1 MKGGYKMVNLKAED
15 FFSDASYAD
24 NQYEIICEEIK
35 AFEDELDSSYEVGL
49 IMPNNSSVPFIIES
63 VGYHNPYLIM
73 FYGYINNKPSQLI
86 QHVNQ
91 INLSLIAVPKEKEK
105 PKRKIG
111 FQ

>member
-1 MKGGYKMVNLKAED
+1 MLDLKPED
-15 FFSDASYAD
+15 FLSNSSYAD

-35 AFEDELDSSYEVGL
+35 TFEDELDINHEVGL
-49 IMPNNSSVPFIIES
+49 IMPNNTSLPFIIES

-73 FYGYINNKPSQLI
+73 FYGYINNKPAQLI

-91 INLSLIAVPKEKEK
+91 INLSLIAVSREKGK

-111 FQ
+111 FL